1 MRLLLD
7 ECVDQQLRHH
17 FQGHDCQ
24 TVRYAG
30 LAGLENGGS
39 ATGCGGS
46 EIRRPFD
53 RGSRLPIPTELGESQ
68 DCGHHFRWEIR
79 SSGRPYSVNTDLH

>member
-17 FQGHDCQ
+17 FKGHECQ

-30 LAGLENGGS
+30 LAGLENGELLRAAEA
-39 ATGCGGS
+39 AT
-46 EIRRPFD
+46 FDVLLTVD
-53 RGSRLPIPTELGESQ
+53 RGFEYQQKLGESE
-68 DCGHHFRWEIR
+68 DCGHYFLWEIR
-79 SSGRPYSVNTDLH
+79 SSGRSCSVNTDLH